1 MKEDWWPSYP
11 LHSSATTK
19 NSNFTPSRYGP
30 RNARATK
37 SPKFPVERGGFLMP
51 KNGRP
56 RTKVRGRRPV
66 GEEQEDQRIAALH
79 VETSDHADLPMGEV
93 ASVYEIFVMALRVS
107 PPLRPHDFRLLAM
120 RLALITVAAQ
130 HGPAEGDP

>member
-1 MKEDWWPSYP
+1 
-11 LHSSATTK
+11 
-19 NSNFTPSRYGP
+19 
-30 RNARATK
+30 
-37 SPKFPVERGGFLMP
+37 MP

-130 HGPAEGDP
+130 HGPAEGDPR